1 MLKALVILSSVY
13 YCLGNPSIEEDYYS
27 YSYYPSYYYY
37 NYYTELPNFDEWWW
51 YCDGEFC
58 TDSYIWA
65 SWLLK
70 NDISIFISKYVNFQT
85 NTILLLL
92 GDTKLVELYGQNA
105 AIETKGAIEECAP
118 DLEVKVG

>member
-70 NDISIFISKYVNFQT
+70 NDISIFYFISKYFNFSNKYST
-85 NTILLLL
+85 VEVTYEYGRRPFEFKDETSETI
-92 GDTKLVELYGQNA
+92 KLFLKCKKE
-105 AIETKGAIEECAP
+105 
-118 DLEVKVG
+118 